1 MNQTIDSMRR
11 ILTNFDKIGA
21 AIPNRDLDTGA
32 KVKPG
37 GYRLTDD
44 TYAKLLHLLVQA
56 KRPIPIALQQDI
68 NDYYADPTAP
78 IVTKNNPKKWAQVQ
92 ADLQTLQTTANPDG
106 VLPPIAN

>member
-1 MNQTIDSMRR
+1 MRH
-11 ILTNFDKIGA
+11 ILATFDKINA

-44 TYAKLLHLLVQA
+44 TYAKLLDLLVKAQ
-56 KRPIPIALQQDI
+56 RPIPIALRQDI
-68 NDYYADPTAP
+68 DDYYADPTAP

-92 ADLQTLQTTANPDG
+92 ADLQTLQTMPTTATPDG
-106 VLPPIAN
+106 VLPPMAN